1 MEYHFCSYWNTWS
14 RRLSENN
21 PHGPIIEVNLTPLS
35 YGCPVS
41 RCRET
46 NNTPWACDVAPIHIR
61 AHGTASAKRDINTDT
76 LPDDVRAA
84 MIKNLGLQLTERLLT
99 EDFLSQIDF
108 DTLHT
113 NRV

>member
-1 MEYHFCSYWNTWS
+1 MEYHFCSYWGTWS
-14 RRLSENN
+14 RRLSENH
-21 PHGPIIEVNLTPLS
+21 PIGPFVEVNLTPIPNS
-35 YGCPVS
+35 YS
-41 RCRET
+41 ST
-46 NNTPWACDVAPIHIR
+46 WQSDVAPIRIR